1 MEPNLTGNPML
12 RGFPSPRG
20 ITTTPEGS
28 LGPVMDGQVV
38 PASPALS
45 RVLMRALVVPVLV
58 LLAVTGYLVTATA
71 LAAST
76 APDPSDSSPPPVTS
90 PWKAG
95 YSRQYPGCVASVLWP
110 ERETPVAIVVRHR
123 PGEIE
128 KVAMRHATPRLFTE
142 VRRGTTEVIGACY
155 RS

>member
-1 MEPNLTGNPML
+1 ME
-12 RGFPSPRG
+12 
-20 ITTTPEGS
+20 
-28 LGPVMDGQVV
+28 GQTV
-38 PASPALS
+38 PARPALS
-45 RVLMRALVVPVLV
+45 RALVRALVVPVLV

-76 APDPSDSSPPPVTS
+76 TTNPSDSSPPPVTS

-123 PGEIE
+123 SGDVQ

-142 VRRGTTEVIGACY
+142 VRRGTTEIIGACY